1 MVAGDHPVHNS
12 LIENRV
18 YNGIFACTTLPGQVI
33 QLRTNI
39 KITGPKLFL
48 LTIIILTAASCNPT
62 KYVPS
67 GELLLSSN
75 ELTVSPGGESLPAT
89 VSRSA
94 MKPYVRQQPNK
105 RIFGVRFHLGLFNL
119 SDITREKWPHGWL
132 RRIGEEPVIFDE
144 VAAERSA
151 GQIQS
156 YLWSKGFFNA
166 IVTDTVNVDGN
177 EAKVIYRVSPGRP
190 YKIADIRYEVQDSI
204 LHSLIMIDTVNC
216 SVERGMIYDVDVL
229 RKERQRLERFIRDI
243 GFYTFSTENIFY
255 RIDSS
260 LMSHQMIV
268 NYVVS
273 PGVTF
278 DSQGRQVTTP
288 HKMYRIR
295 DIYVY
300 PEFDPRTAL
309 TGGEEYLNSLDT
321 SYFGGIHFVSPP
333 GRTLVRPEV
342 LAQAIYIAPG
352 SLYSV
357 TNTER
362 TQKHLNDLRNH
373 RLVNVSFI
381 DAGSLSG
388 ERRDEGMLDCVIQLT
403 PMQRQSFTVEL
414 EGTNTGGNL
423 GGALNLIYQNKSLLK
438 GAEVFSMKL
447 KGAYETLTEDLSGF
461 RNTQQYG
468 IEANLRIPKFMI
480 PFPAKESFIRNRD
493 PRTVLSAGYNYQKL
507 PAFARSVANI
517 SLGYSWNGN
526 KYTRFSVN
534 PLSLNVVKLHYINPD
549 YQATI
554 EDMPYFSNS
563 LRDVRIVG
571 GRYDFAFN
579 NQVIQKSR
587 DFWNIRLGLDIAGNL
602 LDAAYR
608 TANAE
613 LAPDGS
619 YHLFRQPFAQ
629 FIKGEVD
636 AAYNYRF
643 NEASSIVYRFFAGV
657 GWPYGNSEVMPFEE
671 QYFGGGSND
680 IRAWMVRTLGPGS
693 YILQESSF
701 INQTADMKLE
711 ANVEYR
717 FKLFW
722 ILEGAAFIDA
732 GNIWTVRED
741 EDRPGSVFRFRSFTD
756 DIAVGTGLGLRF
768 DLKFVL
774 LRADFGLKV
783 RDPQETEGSKWIP
796 FNRPYDRKKDVTMVI
811 GIGYPF

>member
-1 MVAGDHPVHNS
+1 M
-12 LIENRV
+12 IK
-18 YNGIFACTTLPGQVI
+18 
-33 QLRTNI
+33 LRANI
-39 KITGPKLFL
+39 NITGPKLFL
-48 LTIIILTAASCNPT
+48 LVIIIFTAVSCNPT

-67 GELLLSSN
+67 GELLLSRN
-75 ELTVSPGGESLPAT
+75 ELSVNHGDEPLPAT
-89 VSRSA
+89 VNRSA
-94 MKPYVRQQPNK
+94 MKPYIRQQPNK
-105 RIFGVRFHLGLFNL
+105 RFLGMRFHLGLFNL
-119 SDITREKWPHGWL
+119 SNITREKWPHGWL
-132 RRIGEEPVIFDE
+132 RRIGEEPVIYDQ

-156 YLWSKGFFNA
+156 YLRSKGFFNA
-166 IVTDTVNVDGN
+166 TVTDTVNVLSGN
-177 EAKVIYRVSPGRP
+177 EAKVVYRVNPGRP
-190 YKIADIRYEVQDSI
+190 YRIADIRYEIQDSI
-204 LHSLIMIDTVNC
+204 LSSLIMIDTVNC
-216 SVERGMIYDVDVL
+216 TVDRGMIYDVDLL

-243 GFYTFSTENIFY
+243 GFYTFSTENVFY

-260 LMSHQMIV
+260 LMNHQMIV

-278 DSQGRQVTTP
+278 DSRGMQVTTP
-288 HKMYRIR
+288 HRMYRIR
-295 DIYVY
+295 DIYLY

-309 TGGEEYLNSLDT
+309 TGGEEYTSTLDT

-333 GRTLVRPEV
+333 GRTLIRPEV
-342 LAQAIYIAPG
+342 LAQAVYIAPG

-357 TNTER
+357 TSTER
-362 TQKHLNDLRNH
+362 TQQHLNDLRNH

-438 GAEVFSMKL
+438 GAEVFSLKL
-447 KGAYETLTEDLSGF
+447 KGAYETLTEDITGF

-468 IEANLRIPKFMI
+468 IEATLRIPKFMT
-480 PFPAKESFIRNRD
+480 PFPAKESFIRNKD
-493 PRTVLSAGYNYQKL
+493 PKTVLTAGYNYQKL
-507 PAFARSVANI
+507 PILARSSANI
-517 SLGYSWNGN
+517 SVGYSWNGN
-526 KYTRFSVN
+526 KYTRFSMN
-534 PLSLNVVKLHYINPD
+534 PLSLNVVRLHYINPD
-549 YQATI
+549 FQAMI
-554 EDMPYFSNS
+554 NDKPYFVNS

-571 GRYDFAFN
+571 GRYDFVFSD
-579 NQVIQKSR
+579 QMILKSR
-587 DFWNIRLGLDIAGNL
+587 DFWNLRLGLDIAGNL
-602 LDAAYR
+602 LDVAYR
-608 TANAE
+608 AAKAKP
-613 LAPDGS
+613 APDGS

-629 FIKGEVD
+629 FIKGEID

-643 NEASSIVYRFFAGV
+643 NEASSIVYRFLAGV

-693 YILQESSF
+693 YVQDTSLI
-701 INQTADMKLE
+701 QTADMKLE

-722 ILEGAAFIDA
+722 ILEGALFVDA

-741 EDRPGSVFRFRSFTD
+741 ADRPGSVFRLRSFAD

-783 RDPQETEGSKWIP
+783 RDPRETDGSKWIP
-796 FNRPYDRKKDVTMVI
+796 FNRPYNRKKDITMVI

>member
-1 MVAGDHPVHNS
+1 
-12 LIENRV
+12 
-18 YNGIFACTTLPGQVI
+18 VI
-33 QLRTNI
+33 KLRANI

-48 LTIIILTAASCNPT
+48 LTLIIFTAASCNPT
-62 KYVPS
+62 KYVSS

-75 ELTVSPGGESLPAT
+75 ELAVTPGAEPLPET

-94 MKPYVRQQPNK
+94 MKPYIRQQPNK
-105 RIFGVRFHLGLFNL
+105 KIFGMRFHLGLFNL
-119 SDITREKWPHGWL
+119 SDITREKWPHAWL
-132 RRIGEEPVIFDE
+132 RRIGEEPVIYDQT
-144 VAAERSA
+144 AADRSA

-166 IVTDTVNVDGN
+166 RVTDTLSVTGN
-177 EAKVIYRVSPGRP
+177 EAKVIYNVSPGRP
-190 YKIADIRYEVQDSI
+190 YTIAGIRYDIQDSV
-204 LHSLIMIDTVNC
+204 LSGLIMIDTVNC
-216 SVERGMIYDVDVL
+216 TVERGMIYDVDVL
-229 RKERQRLERFIRDI
+229 RKERQRLERFIRDV

-260 LMSHQMIV
+260 MMNHQMTV
-268 NYVVS
+268 SYVVS
-273 PGVTF
+273 QGITA
-278 DSQGRQVTTP
+278 DSQGRPVTSP
-288 HKMYRIR
+288 HRMYRVR

-300 PEFDPRTAL
+300 PEFDPRAAL
-309 TGGEEYLNSLDT
+309 TGGDEYLSTLDT
-321 SYFGGIHFVSPP
+321 SYYGGIHFVAPP
-333 GRTLVRPEV
+333 GRTLIKPEV
-342 LAQAIYIAPG
+342 LAQAIYVAPG

-357 TNTER
+357 TNAER
-362 TQKHLNDLRNH
+362 TQQHLSDLRNH
-373 RLVNVSFI
+373 RLVNVSFV

-423 GGALNLIYQNKSLLK
+423 GGALNLIYQNKSLLR

-447 KGAYETLTEDLSGF
+447 KGAYETLTEDVSGF

-468 IEANLRIPKFMI
+468 IEATLRIPKFMT
-480 PFPAKESFIRNRD
+480 PFPAKETFIRNRD
-493 PRTVLSAGYNYQKL
+493 PRTVLQAGYNYQKL
-507 PAFARSVANI
+507 PVFARSVANI

-526 KYTRFSVN
+526 KYTKFNVI
-534 PLSLNVVKLHYINPD
+534 PLSLNVVKLHYINPE
-549 YQATI
+549 YQAMI
-554 EDMPYFSNS
+554 DSMPYFSNS

-571 GRYDFAFN
+571 GRYDFVFN
-579 NQVIQKSR
+579 NQMIQKSK

-602 LDAAYR
+602 LDAVYR
-608 TANAE
+608 TANAKV
-613 LAPDGS
+613 APDGS

-629 FIKGEVD
+629 FLKGEVD
-636 AAYNYRF
+636 AVYNFRF
-643 NEASSIVYRFFAGV
+643 NEASSIAYRLFAGV
-657 GWPYGNSEVMPFEE
+657 GWPYGNSEFMPFEE

-693 YILQESSF
+693 YILPESSF

-732 GNIWTVRED
+732 GNIWTVRD
-741 EDRPGSVFRFRSFTD
+741 DKNRPGSRFRVRSFMD
-756 DIAVGTGLGLRF
+756 DIAIGTGLGLRF

-774 LRADFGLKV
+774 LRADMGLKV
-783 RDPQETEGSKWIP
+783 RDPQETENSKWIP
-796 FNRPYDRKKDVTMVI
+796 FSRSFDRKRDMTLVV

>member
-1 MVAGDHPVHNS
+1 M
-12 LIENRV
+12 IENRV
-18 YNGIFACTTLPGQVI
+18 YNGIFAFTILYGEVSHQKANIEITLP
-33 QLRTNI
+33 
-39 KITGPKLFL
+39 KLL
-48 LTIIILTAASCNPT
+48 LLAFIILTAASCNPT

-67 GELLLSSN
+67 GDLLLGRN
-75 ELTVSPGGESLPAT
+75 EIAINADKDPLPPT

-94 MKPYVRQQPNK
+94 IRPYIRQQPNK
-105 RIFGVRFHLGLFNL
+105 KIFGVRFHLGLYNL
-119 SDITREKWPHGWL
+119 SNIEKERWPHGWL
-132 RRIGEEPVIFDE
+132 RRIGEEPVIMDV

-166 IVTDTVNVDGN
+166 RVSDTVRVAGEEANVVYS
-177 EAKVIYRVSPGRP
+177 VIPGRP
-190 YKIADIRYEVQDSI
+190 YTIADIRYDIQDSV
-204 LHSLIMIDTVNC
+204 LRGLVLIDTVNC
-216 SVERGMIYDVDVL
+216 LIERGMIYDVDL
-229 RKERQRLERFIRDI
+229 FQRERQRLERFIRDI
-243 GFYTFSTENIFY
+243 GFYTFSTENIYF

-260 LMSHQMIV
+260 LMRQQVIV
-268 NYVVS
+268 NYVVT
-273 PGVTF
+273 PRVTVGNLGV
-278 DSQGRQVTTP
+278 RTTSN
-288 HKMYRIR
+288 HTMYRIR

-300 PEFDPRTAL
+300 PEFDPKASL
-309 TGGEEYLNSLDT
+309 TGGDEYLRSLDT
-321 SYFGGIHFVSPP
+321 TFYRGGHFVAPP
-333 GRTLVRPEV
+333 GRTPVKPEV
-342 LAQAIYIAPG
+342 LTQSLYIAPG

-357 TNTER
+357 TNVER
-362 TQKHLNDLRNH
+362 TQSHLTDLRNH

-381 DAGSLSG
+381 DLHGVTG

-447 KGAYETLTEDLSGF
+447 KGAYETLTDDVTGF
-461 RNTQQYG
+461 KNTQQYG

-480 PFPAKESFIRNRD
+480 PFPAKESFIRNKD
-493 PRTVLSAGYNYQKL
+493 PRTVLQAGYNYQKL
-507 PAFARSVANI
+507 PVFARSVANI

-534 PLSLNVVKLHYINPD
+534 PLSLNVVKLHYINPE
-549 YQATI
+549 YQAMIDT
-554 EDMPYFSNS
+554 MPYFSNS
-563 LRDVRIVG
+563 LSDVRIVG
-571 GRYDFAFN
+571 GRYDFVFN
-579 NQVIQKSR
+579 NQTIQKSR
-587 DFWNIRLGLDIAGNL
+587 DFWNIRVGFDIAGNL
-602 LDAAYR
+602 LDAVYR
-608 TANAE
+608 TANLEPAS
-613 LAPDGS
+613 DGS
-619 YHLFRQPFAQ
+619 FHLFRQPFAQ
-629 FIKGEVD
+629 FLKGEVD
-636 AAYNYRF
+636 AAYNFRF
-643 NEASSIVYRFFAGV
+643 NEASSIVYRLFAGV

-693 YILQESSF
+693 YILPESSF

-722 ILEGAAFIDA
+722 ILEGATFIDA
-732 GNIWTVRED
+732 GNIWTVRD
-741 EDRPGSVFRFRSFTD
+741 DDDRPGSRFRLGSFLD

-774 LRADFGLKV
+774 LRTDFGLKL

-796 FNRPYDRKKDVTMVI
+796 LSRPFNRKQDVTMVI